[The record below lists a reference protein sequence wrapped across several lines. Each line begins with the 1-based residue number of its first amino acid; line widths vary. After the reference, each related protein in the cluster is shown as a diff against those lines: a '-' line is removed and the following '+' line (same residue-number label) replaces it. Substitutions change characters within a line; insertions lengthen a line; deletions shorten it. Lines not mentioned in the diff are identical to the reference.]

1 MPFKPGQ
8 SGNPKGRPKGARNR
22 IGTQFLEAL
31 EADFNKFGSQ
41 AIAQVSGRWCYPTK
55 RQLLWVR
62 MVFLPTFDG
71 GPMCPS
77 QGAVSWR
84 WNLSSRV
91 WLEDFKEHKA
101 KRRSAD

>member
-1 MPFKPGQ
+1 MLDGPA
-8 SGNPKGRPKGARNR
+8 SEANSYGRK
-22 IGTQFLEAL
+22 
-31 EADFNKFGSQ
+31 
-41 AIAQVSGRWCYPTK
+41 
-55 RQLLWVR
+55 
-62 MVFLPTFDG
+62 MVNDRPLSRRCAGFSDGFDG

-91 WLEDFKEHKA
+91 WLEDFKEHEA

>member
-1 MPFKPGQ
+1 
-8 SGNPKGRPKGARNR
+8 
-22 IGTQFLEAL
+22 
-31 EADFNKFGSQ
+31 
-41 AIAQVSGRWCYPTK
+41 
-55 RQLLWVR
+55 

-71 GPMCPS
+71 GPMCRS

>member
-1 MPFKPGQ
+1 
-8 SGNPKGRPKGARNR
+8 
-22 IGTQFLEAL
+22 
-31 EADFNKFGSQ
+31 
-41 AIAQVSGRWCYPTK
+41 
-55 RQLLWVR
+55 